1 MVGILH
7 LRGKRLFLR
16 TAGYTHLRLLCT
28 QEHAKGSHVDGCCF
42 AAAYGI
48 RPWTPWIWGI
58 LNFRSIRV
66 IESHIKGADDVGE
79 SKPTGRFEDN

>member
-1 MVGILH
+1 MMSYKSSFFFSIFVYAYKVGEPL
-7 LRGKRLFLR
+7 GKRLFLR
-16 TAGYTHLRLLCT
+16 TAGYTDLRRLCT
-28 QEHAKGSHVDGCCF
+28 QAHAKGSHVDGCCF

-66 IESHIKGADDVGE
+66 
-79 SKPTGRFEDN
+79 